1 MSTGGTLEEG
11 SEFDGYSPS
20 ELAATVKALW
30 ARQEER
36 PIPEDIPWSEFDP
49 EKVMLRFRDE
59 LNRLQPRIEALYAD
73 RGTRTADWP
82 RLYKVE
88 PRKPAVL
95 TAGMIGAQI
104 PFAQTRAKHA
114 SSKRTV

>member
-1 MSTGGTLEEG
+1 MKSIKDDVFRLPVDNDGNLDWAYMDEYMSTVLKEVEATLENL
-11 SEFDGYSPS
+11 SSVAF
-20 ELAATVKALW
+20 
-30 ARQEER
+30 
-36 PIPEDIPWSEFDP
+36 
-49 EKVMLRFRDE
+49 
-59 LNRLQPRIEALYAD
+59 
-73 RGTRTADWP
+73 
-82 RLYKVE
+82 YKVE